1 MNRKETD
8 LNRVIA
14 SQDNMLQR
22 VLGEGISLQLHC
34 SAQPAVVA
42 VDEAMMGQILISLA
56 ENARRAMPGGG
67 TFTLQT
73 ELWEVDDFYAQ
84 TQPGARP
91 GHYVRLSISDNG
103 CGIGADQ
110 LPGLFQTPV
119 AGAVRNGAGLGL
131 PIIVGIIQRQHGW
144 IETASQAG
152 AGTTFKIFLPQF
164 GATATTSPQKETVLV
179 VDDELVIRG
188 MVRNV
193 LQRAS
198 YEVVE
203 ADTGSHAL
211 SIWEQHKA
219 QVDLLLTD
227 MVMPDGIDGRELA
240 QRLKSTKPGLK
251 VIYTSGFN
259 LNEPAKSGRASDGI
273 RFLHKPYDLRT
284 LLETVQSTLTE
295 PALESSAC
303 PT

>member
-22 VLGEGISLQLHC
+22 VLGEGISLQIKC
-34 SAQPAVVA
+34 APQPAVVA
-42 VDEAMMGQILISLA
+42 VDDAMMGQILVSLA

-67 TFTLQT
+67 VFTLQT

-84 TQPGARP
+84 TQPNAQP
-91 GHYVRLSISDNG
+91 GHYVRLSVSDNG
-103 CGIGADQ
+103 CGIAADK
-110 LPGLFQTPV
+110 LPALFQPP
-119 AGAVRNGAGLGL
+119 ASGAARNGAGLGL
-131 PIIVGIIQRQHGW
+131 SIIAGIVQRQHGW
-144 IETASQAG
+144 IETVSEVGQ
-152 AGTTFKIFLPQF
+152 GTTFKIFLPQF
-164 GATATTSPQKETVLV
+164 HLAIATAPRRQTVFL

-203 ADTGSHAL
+203 ANTGTHAL
-211 SIWEQHKA
+211 SIWEEHRAK
-219 QVDLLLTD
+219 VNVLLTD

-240 QRLKSTKPGLK
+240 QRLKSSKPELK

-259 LNEPAKSGRASDGI
+259 LNDSAKQDNLAGGI
-273 RFLHKPYDLRT
+273 RFLHKPYDMRT
-284 LLETVQSTLTE
+284 LLETIQSTLSS
-295 PALESSAC
+295 PALESC